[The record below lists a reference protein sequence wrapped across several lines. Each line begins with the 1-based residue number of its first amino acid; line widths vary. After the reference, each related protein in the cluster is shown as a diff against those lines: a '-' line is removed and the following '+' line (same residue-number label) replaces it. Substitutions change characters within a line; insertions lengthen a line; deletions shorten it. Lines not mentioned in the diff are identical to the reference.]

1 MKQKFIKDTYLK
13 HVTDYEIK
21 FVENNDDFFAT
32 VKEIKKVEKKFYAS
46 PELCLIDDGYYI
58 LELIPKNEHYCIRA
72 YFDKNKNLLEYYID
86 IIKSSG
92 LEEESN
98 LPYYMDLYTDIVV
111 TDEDIQIW
119 DEDELVE
126 ALKDGKITEED
137 FALAQD
143 TTKKLVYEIQH
154 KKNKYLNMELNK
166 ML

>member
-46 PELCLIDDGYYI
+46 PELCLIDDGCYI

-143 TTKKLVYEIQH
+143 TTKRLVYEIQH

>member
-13 HVTDYEIK
+13 HVIDYEIK
-21 FVENNDDFFAT
+21 FVENNEDFYAT
-32 VKEIKKVEKKFYAS
+32 VKKIIKVEKKFFAS
-46 PELCLIDDGYYI
+46 PSLCLIDDGYYI
-58 LELIPKNEHYCIRA
+58 LELIPKDEHYCIRA
-72 YFDKNKNLLEYYID
+72 YFDRDKNLLEYYID

-92 LEEESN
+92 IEEESN

-111 TDEDIQIW
+111 TDERIEIW

-126 ALKDGKITEED
+126 ALKEGKITEDD
-137 FALAQD
+137 FALAQE

-154 KKNKYLNMELNK
+154 KKNKYLNMELDK